1 MGKKTKEN
9 VTETDTENDNTTED
23 TDTETDKSD
32 RKEKSLLSKFNK
44 LSKKTK
50 LYLGIFIILLL
61 AGIFMWYKNRKAM
74 SGQSAQSIQI
84 EPTQIQQIIP
94 NNTISLPQVVQA
106 PIVQTPVVQAP
117 VSQISNPVSPQN
129 VFS

>member
-23 TDTETDKSD
+23 TDTDKSD
-32 RKEKSLLSKFNK
+32 RKEQSLLSKFNN

-50 LYLGIFIILLL
+50 LYLGIFVILLL
-61 AGIFMWYKNRKAM
+61 AGIFMWYKNRKTV
-74 SGQSAQSIQI
+74 SGQSAQSMQI

-94 NNTISLPQVVQA
+94 NNTISLPQVIQA
-106 PIVQTPVVQAP
+106 PAVQVPAVQVP
-117 VSQISNPVSPQN
+117 VSQISNPLSPQN